1 MDLSMTVAG
10 IRFKNPLLAG
20 SANHVRGAE
29 ATRRIIRSGVGGIVG
44 KSVTDLESMRQTKN
58 ARYAILDE
66 YRRPCAGRIPRM
78 YTFYSRT
85 GGMESPEEWLR
96 DLPGKLALAKEHDV
110 VFIGSVGAG
119 RIESWVSIARM
130 MADNGVP
137 MIELNLGCPHSERA
151 SEKMGAQLGQDPEAC
166 RQVVA
171 AVRREVR
178 VPLIVK
184 LTPQVTNLMAAVRAV
199 EEAGAAA
206 VTVTNR
212 FMGFAVDIERG
223 TPYTGSWAAVGGPWI
238 APLTLR
244 WVAQCYR
251 DSRLPVLGSNGAAE
265 WSDVI
270 EFLMAGASVVQMVG
284 RFMLT
289 GPDLIPRL
297 LADITAFMRRKGYG
311 SIREMVGVA
320 ARAAVPYTELHRI
333 PDQRMRLESELCTD
347 CGKCLHACY
356 CGALVRRGDAPV
368 ITEACVGCGLCA
380 AFCPAGALQVE
391 TVGIGSGLP

>member
-10 IRFKNPLLAG
+10 VRFKNPLLAG
-20 SANHVRGAE
+20 SANHVRGLE
-29 ATRRIIRSGVGGIVG
+29 YTKRIIRSGVGGIVG

-66 YRRPCAGRIPRM
+66 YRRPCQGQIPRL

-85 GGMESPEEWLR
+85 GSMESPEDWLR
-96 DLPGKLALAKEHDV
+96 DLPEKLALAKEHNV
-110 VFIGSVGAG
+110 VLIGSVGAG

-137 MIELNLGCPHSERA
+137 MIELNLGCPHYER
-151 SEKMGAQLGQDPEAC
+151 SPEKMGAQLGQDPEAC
-166 RQVVA
+166 RRVVE
-171 AVRREVR
+171 AVRSEVR

-184 LTPQVTNLMAAVRAV
+184 VTPQAGNVMAVVRTV
-199 EEAGAAA
+199 EDAGAAA

-223 TPYTGSWAAVGGPWI
+223 LPYTGGWAAVGGPWI

-251 DSRLPVLGSNGAAE
+251 DSRLPILGSNGAAD

-270 EFLMAGASVVQMVG
+270 EFLMAGASVVQLVG
-284 RFMLT
+284 RFMLS

-297 LADITAFMRRKGYG
+297 LSDITAFMERKGYG
-311 SIREMVGVA
+311 SIQEMVGLA
-320 ARAAVPYTELHRI
+320 ARAAIPYTELHRI
-333 PDQRMRLESELCTD
+333 PQQRMHLDSELCTA

-356 CGALVRRGDAPV
+356 YNALFRQNDEVF
-368 ITEACVGCGLCA
+368 ITDACVGCELCA
-380 AFCPAGALQVE
+380 PFCPTGALHVE
-391 TVGIGSGLP
+391 LVGAGPARV

>member
-10 IRFKNPLLAG
+10 VRFKNPLLAG

-29 ATRRIIRSGVGGIVG
+29 YTRRIIQSGVGGVVG
-44 KSVTDLESMRQTKN
+44 KSVTDLESMRQIKN

-66 YRRPCAGRIPRM
+66 YRRPCAGHIPRM

-85 GGMESPEEWLR
+85 GSMESPEDWLR
-96 DLPGKLALAKEHDV
+96 DLPDKLALARAHDV
-110 VFIGSVGAG
+110 VLIGSVAAG
-119 RIESWVSIARM
+119 KIESWVSIARM

-137 MIELNLGCPHSERA
+137 MIELNLGCPHYER
-151 SEKMGAQLGQDPEAC
+151 SPEKMGAQLGQDPEAC

-171 AVRREVR
+171 MVRSEVR
-178 VPLIVK
+178 VPIIVK
-184 LTPQVTNLMAAVRAV
+184 VTPQVANLMPVVRAV
-199 EEAGAAA
+199 QEAGADA

-212 FMGFAVDIERG
+212 FMGFAVDIETG

-251 DSRLPVLGSNGAAE
+251 DTRLPILGSNGAAD

-270 EFLMAGASVVQMVG
+270 EFLMAGASLVQLVG
-284 RFMLT
+284 RFMPT
-289 GPDLIPRL
+289 GPDLIPQL
-297 LADITAFMRRKGYG
+297 LTDLTAFMQRKGYG
-311 SIREMVGVA
+311 SIQEMVGVA

-333 PDQRMRLESELCTD
+333 PAQRMRLESDLCNL
-347 CGKCLHACY
+347 CGNCLHACY
-356 CGALVRRGDAPV
+356 YGALFQHGDEV
-368 ITEACVGCGLCA
+368 GITNDCVGCGLCA
-380 AFCPAGALQVE
+380 VFCPTGALCVE
-391 TVGIGSGLP
+391 AVAADPSGS

>member
-1 MDLSMTVAG
+1 VAG

-20 SANHVRGAE
+20 SANHVRGLE
-29 ATRRIIRSGVGGIVG
+29 YTQRIIRSGVGGIVG
-44 KSVTDLESMRQTKN
+44 KSVTDLAGMRQTRN

-66 YRRPCAGRIPRM
+66 YRRPCAGKIPRL

-85 GGMESPEEWLR
+85 GSMESPEDWLR
-96 DLPGKLALAKEHDV
+96 DLPAKLALAREHEV
-110 VFIGSVGAG
+110 VLIGSIGAG
-119 RIESWVSIARM
+119 RIESWVAIARM
-130 MADNGVP
+130 MADHGVP
-137 MIELNLGCPHSERA
+137 MIELNLGCPHHER
-151 SEKMGAQLGQDPEAC
+151 SPEKMGGLLGQDPEAC

-171 AVRREVR
+171 AVRNAVQ

-184 LTPQVTNLMAAVRAV
+184 VTPQVNNVMAVVRAV

-223 TPYTGSWAAVGGPWI
+223 VPYTGSWAAVGGPWI
-238 APLTLR
+238 APLSLR

-251 DSRLPVLGSNGAAE
+251 DSRLPILGSNGAAD

-270 EFLMAGASVVQMVG
+270 EFFMAGASLMQLVG
-284 RFMLT
+284 RFMLD
-289 GPDLIPRL
+289 GPELIPRL
-297 LADITAFMRRKGYG
+297 LAGITAFMQRKGYG

-333 PDQRMRLESELCTD
+333 PEQRVRLASELCSD
-347 CGKCLHACY
+347 CGQCLHACY
-356 CGALVRRGDAPV
+356 YGALVKQDGGVAVTD
-368 ITEACVGCGLCA
+368 ACVGCELCTV
-380 AFCPAGALQVE
+380 FCPTGALQVE
-391 TVGIGSGLP
+391 PVGAR